1 MAIKIVISDTV
12 GIKVKGTINDAAGIP
27 VPFDFGLTCTRL
39 DEDQIK
45 VKLKEDSDASLA
57 DFLIGITLGW
67 SNVRDGDDKPLPYS
81 PDNLRQLCKIPGVSG
96 LAFRTYL
103 AEVGAK
109 EKN

>member
-12 GIKVKGTINDAAGIP
+12 GIKVKGNINDAAGVP
-27 VPFDFGLTCTRL
+27 QPFDFNLTCARL
-39 DEDQIK
+39 DADQIQH
-45 VKLKEDSDASLA
+45 KLKSESEASIT
-57 DFLIGITLGW
+57 DFLVDVIDGW
-67 SNVRDGDDKPLPYS
+67 SGVRDADEKPLPYNEE
-81 PDNLRQLCKIPGVSG
+81 NLLQLCKIPGVAN